1 MSETSK
7 HSKLDVIRSI
17 IKKKGNEI
25 RHNTKRDHFSC
36 LLCIKF
42 SSLAFINDT
51 NSKDDINDS
60 VYIVDLLEAY
70 LNYSIYCL
78 LNYIKNKYCNCKSSE
93 ESIIVYSTFDIY
105 KFGID
110 IQKINY
116 RNFCN
121 GLDVRNLGSNIESLL
136 GIHVSLC
143 SNQCLNKLLSLKF
156 LEIIIQKLYHKFGEH
171 KIKANSIESGHPS
184 FTPLGNPEHYTQ
196 NKLCIPLE
204 PFPLVYNTDHI
215 VDILENQ
222 NFQYNSNYKISNGV
236 FACIRVSE
244 VSKAL
249 YIDPIIDIVDKACLE
264 LGLNTYPKDRIIHS
278 SLVYIKAD
286 DLDIMKDNILGN
298 ITYRNVSFEEFLSQ
312 SEYSSKL
319 PLAKKP
325 LSIWVD
331 KLYFRLG
338 IKEYTLHFKY

>member
-1 MSETSK
+1 MSKASK
-7 HSKLDVIRSI
+7 DSKLDVIRSI
-17 IKKKGNEI
+17 IKKKENEI
-25 RHNTKRDHFSC
+25 CHNIKRDHFSC

-51 NSKDDINDS
+51 NFKGDIDNS
-60 VYIVDLLEAY
+60 IYIVDLLEAY

-78 LNYIKNKYCNCKSSE
+78 LNYIKNKYCNCRSTE
-93 ESIIVYSTFDIY
+93 ESIIVHSTFDIY

-116 RNFCN
+116 KNFRN
-121 GLDVRNLGSNIESLL
+121 GLDVRSLGSNIESFL

-143 SNQCLNKLLSLKF
+143 NNQCLNKLLSLKF
-156 LEIIIQKLYHKFGEH
+156 LKIIIEKLYHKFSDH
-171 KIKANSIESGHPS
+171 KINVNSIGSEYPS
-184 FTPLGNPEHYTQ
+184 FISLENLEYYTQ
-196 NKLCIPLE
+196 NKLYIPLK

-249 YIDPIIDIVDKACLE
+249 YIDPIIDVVDKACLE

-298 ITYRNVSFEEFLSQ
+298 ITYKNVSFEDFLSQ
-312 SEYSSKL
+312 SEYLNKL
-319 PLAKKP
+319 PLSKKP

-338 IKEYTLHFKY
+338 IKEYVLHFKY